1 MTADAP
7 ITEAATEQVAHPD
20 PATNVTDGVLA
31 LCERD
36 PRCPVYAVPNGV
48 GGWVDV
54 TIDSFVGQVRHTA
67 RGLIGLGVGVGDRVV
82 VMAPTSY
89 WWAVID
95 QAIWFAGGVS
105 VPIYETSSPQ
115 QVADVVRHAAPRLAL
130 VGGAEIAETVR
141 RGVEAAAGGQGTGE
155 HGAGAPDPDDRDRPA
170 AEAVRVLAVDGD
182 EALRA
187 IAAHGDGVDEA
198 TLEAARSAACLDDVA
213 TLVYTSGT
221 TGRPKGVRITHR
233 NLAEGAANIVPFA
246 RDILGA
252 GPSRT
257 LIFLPLAHVL
267 ARAVQLI
274 CLHHGIQVAHSPGA
288 ARLTDDLASFRPEWM
303 LAVPRVYEKV
313 HHSLQDAARDAG
325 RAQIAESA
333 RRTAVEYSQARQ
345 RQADG
350 GDGPST
356 ALRAKRALYD
366 RLVYRRLRDRLGGQ
380 IRYMVCGASALN
392 PEIAHFFTGAGL
404 PVQEG
409 YGLTESTAPITL
421 NIPGATRLGT
431 VGLPVPGSTVRVAD
445 DGEVLL
451 RGSVVFDGYHR
462 DERATEEAFD
472 DAGFFRTG
480 DLGAL
485 DEDGYLAI
493 TGRKKELLV
502 TAGGKNIHPAP
513 LEERIRLCPLVA
525 HAVVVGDDRP
535 FVAALITLDA
545 EAVASWSAAA
555 GHEEMSLSEA
565 AEHSAVRVQVQ
576 QAVDAANEAV
586 SRAESVRTFRILPL
600 EFSEETGH
608 VTPSQKLQRHR
619 VIADC
624 AEEIEAIYSR

>member
-1 MTADAP
+1 MSRSADRVATVTADAP

-31 LCERD
+31 LRESD

-54 TIDSFVGQVRHTA
+54 TIDSFVGQVRRTA

-130 VGGAEIAETVR
+130 VGGAETAETVR
-141 RGVEAAAGGQGTGE
+141 RGVEAAAE
-155 HGAGAPDPDDRDRPA
+155 
-170 AEAVRVLAVDGD
+170 EARVLAFDGD

-187 IAAHGDGVDEA
+187 IAAHGDGVDEE
-198 TLEAARSAACLDDVA
+198 TLEAARSAARLDDVA

-288 ARLTDDLASFRPEWM
+288 ARLTEDLASFRPEWM

-313 HHSLQDAARDAG
+313 HQSLQDAARDAG

-350 GDGPST
+350 GDGPSA
-356 ALRAKRALYD
+356 ALRARRALYD

-380 IRYMVCGASALN
+380 VRYMVCGASALS

-451 RGSVVFDGYHR
+451 HGSVVFDGYHR
-462 DERATEEAFD
+462 DERATAEAFD

-555 GHEEMSLSEA
+555 GHEEMSLGQA
-565 AEHSAVRVQVQ
+565 AEHPAVREQVQ

-586 SRAESVRTFRILPL
+586 SRAESVRTLRILPL

>member
-1 MTADAP
+1 MATVTADAP

-31 LCERD
+31 LCESD

-54 TIDSFVGQVRHTA
+54 TIDSFVGQVRRTA

-141 RGVEAAAGGQGTGE
+141 RGVEAAAEG
-155 HGAGAPDPDDRDRPA
+155 
-170 AEAVRVLAVDGD
+170 VRVLAVDGD
-182 EALRA
+182 AALRA

-198 TLEAARSAACLDDVA
+198 TLEAARSAARLDDVA

-246 RDILGA
+246 RDILGE

-288 ARLTDDLASFRPEWM
+288 ARLTEDLASFRPEWM

-313 HHSLQDAARDAG
+313 HQSLQDAARDAG
-325 RAQIAESA
+325 RRQIAESA

-350 GDGPST
+350 GDGPSA

-380 IRYMVCGASALN
+380 IRYMVCGASALS

-462 DERATEEAFD
+462 DERATAEAFD

-555 GHEEMSLSEA
+555 GHEEMSLGEA
-565 AEHSAVRVQVQ
+565 AEHPAVREQVQ

-624 AEEIEAIYSR
+624 AEEIEGIYSR

>member
-1 MTADAP
+1 MSRSADRVATVTADAP

-31 LCERD
+31 LRESD

-54 TIDSFVGQVRHTA
+54 TIDSFVGQVRRTA

-130 VGGAEIAETVR
+130 VGGAETAETVR
-141 RGVEAAAGGQGTGE
+141 RGVEAAAE
-155 HGAGAPDPDDRDRPA
+155 
-170 AEAVRVLAVDGD
+170 EARVLAFDGD

-187 IAAHGDGVDEA
+187 IAAHGDGVDEE
-198 TLEAARSAACLDDVA
+198 TLEAARSAARLDDVA

-288 ARLTDDLASFRPEWM
+288 ARLTEDLASFRPEWM

-313 HHSLQDAARDAG
+313 HQSLQDAARDAG

-350 GDGPST
+350 GDGPSA
-356 ALRAKRALYD
+356 ALRAKHALYD

-380 IRYMVCGASALN
+380 VRYMVCGASALS

-451 RGSVVFDGYHR
+451 HGSVVFDGYHR
-462 DERATEEAFD
+462 DERATAEAFD

-555 GHEEMSLSEA
+555 GHEEMSLGEA
-565 AEHSAVRVQVQ
+565 AEHPAVREQVQ

>member
-31 LCERD
+31 LCESD

-54 TIDSFVGQVRHTA
+54 TIDSFVGQVRRTA

-141 RGVEAAAGGQGTGE
+141 RGVEAAAEG
-155 HGAGAPDPDDRDRPA
+155 
-170 AEAVRVLAVDGD
+170 VRVLAVDGD
-182 EALRA
+182 AALRA

-198 TLEAARSAACLDDVA
+198 TLEAARSAARLDDVA

-246 RDILGA
+246 RDILGE

-288 ARLTDDLASFRPEWM
+288 ARLTEDLASFRPEWM

-313 HHSLQDAARDAG
+313 HQSLQDAARDAG
-325 RAQIAESA
+325 RRQIAESA

-350 GDGPST
+350 GDGPSA

-380 IRYMVCGASALN
+380 IRYMVCGASALS

-462 DERATEEAFD
+462 DERATAEAFD

-555 GHEEMSLSEA
+555 GHEEMSLGEA
-565 AEHSAVRVQVQ
+565 AEHPAVREQVQ

-624 AEEIEAIYSR
+624 AEEIEGIYSR

>member
-1 MTADAP
+1 MTAEAP
-7 ITEAATEQVAHPD
+7 ITEAATEQVAHLD

-31 LCERD
+31 LRESD
-36 PRCPVYAVPNGV
+36 PGCPVYAVPNGA

-54 TIDSFVGQVRHTA
+54 TIDSFVDQVRRTA
-67 RGLIGLGVGVGDRVV
+67 RGLIGLGVDVGDRVV

-95 QAIWFAGGVS
+95 QAVWFAGGVS
-105 VPIYETSSPQ
+105 VPIYETSSPR
-115 QVADVVRHAAPRLAL
+115 QVADVVHHAAPRLAL

-141 RGVEAAAGGQGTGE
+141 RGVEAAAEEVPVQAFD
-155 HGAGAPDPDDRDRPA
+155 GA
-170 AEAVRVLAVDGD
+170 

-198 TLEAARSAACLDDVA
+198 TLEAARSAARLDDVA

-288 ARLTDDLASFRPEWM
+288 ARLTEDLASFRPEWM

-313 HHSLQDAARDAG
+313 HQSLQEAARDAG
-325 RAQIAESA
+325 REQIAESA

-350 GDGPST
+350 GEGPSA
-356 ALRAKRALYD
+356 ALRAKRAFYD
-366 RLVYRRLRDRLGGQ
+366 RLVYRRLRARLGGQ

-404 PVQEG
+404 PIQEG

-421 NIPGATRLGT
+421 NVPGATRLGT
-431 VGLPVPGSTVRVAD
+431 VGLPVPGSMVRVAD

-462 DERATEEAFD
+462 DGRATDEAFD
-472 DAGFFRTG
+472 EAGFFRTG

-525 HAVVVGDDRP
+525 QAVVVGDDRP

-555 GHEEMSLSEA
+555 GHEQMSLAEA
-565 AEHSAVRVQVQ
+565 AEHPEVRDQVQ
-576 QAVDAANEAV
+576 QAVDAANETV

-608 VTPSQKLQRHR
+608 MTPSQKLQRHR

>member
-1 MTADAP
+1 MSRSAGRVATVTADAP

-31 LCERD
+31 LRESD

-54 TIDSFVGQVRHTA
+54 TIDSFVGQVRRTA

-130 VGGAEIAETVR
+130 VGGAETAETVR
-141 RGVEAAAGGQGTGE
+141 RGVEAAAE
-155 HGAGAPDPDDRDRPA
+155 
-170 AEAVRVLAVDGD
+170 EARVLAFDGD

-187 IAAHGDGVDEA
+187 IAAHGDGVDEE
-198 TLEAARSAACLDDVA
+198 TLEAARSAARLDDVA

-288 ARLTDDLASFRPEWM
+288 ARLTEDLASFRPEWM

-313 HHSLQDAARDAG
+313 HQSLQDAARDAG

-350 GDGPST
+350 GDGPSA
-356 ALRAKRALYD
+356 ALRAKHALYD

-380 IRYMVCGASALN
+380 VRYMVCGASALS

-451 RGSVVFDGYHR
+451 HGSVVFDGYHR
-462 DERATEEAFD
+462 DERATAEAFD

-555 GHEEMSLSEA
+555 GHEEMSLGEA
-565 AEHSAVRVQVQ
+565 AEHPAVREQVQ

>member
-1 MTADAP
+1 MSRSADRVATVTADAP

-31 LCERD
+31 LRESD

-54 TIDSFVGQVRHTA
+54 TIDSFVGQVRRTA

-130 VGGAEIAETVR
+130 VGGAETAETVR
-141 RGVEAAAGGQGTGE
+141 RGVEAAAE
-155 HGAGAPDPDDRDRPA
+155 
-170 AEAVRVLAVDGD
+170 EARVLAFDGD

-187 IAAHGDGVDEA
+187 IAAHGDGVDEE
-198 TLEAARSAACLDDVA
+198 TLEAARSAARLDDVA

-288 ARLTDDLASFRPEWM
+288 ARLTEDLASFRPEWM

-313 HHSLQDAARDAG
+313 HQSLQDAARDAG

-350 GDGPST
+350 GDGPSA
-356 ALRAKRALYD
+356 ALRARRALYD

-380 IRYMVCGASALN
+380 VRYMVCGASALS

-451 RGSVVFDGYHR
+451 HGSVVFDGYHR
-462 DERATEEAFD
+462 DERATAEAFD

-555 GHEEMSLSEA
+555 GHEEMSLGQA
-565 AEHSAVRVQVQ
+565 AEHPAVREQVQ

>member
-1 MTADAP
+1 MSRSADRVATVTADAP

-31 LCERD
+31 LRESD

-54 TIDSFVGQVRHTA
+54 TIDSFVGQVRRTA

-130 VGGAEIAETVR
+130 VGGAETAETVR
-141 RGVEAAAGGQGTGE
+141 RGVEAAAE
-155 HGAGAPDPDDRDRPA
+155 
-170 AEAVRVLAVDGD
+170 EARVLAFDGD

-187 IAAHGDGVDEA
+187 IAAHGDGVDEE
-198 TLEAARSAACLDDVA
+198 TLEAARSAARLDDVA

-288 ARLTDDLASFRPEWM
+288 ARLTEDLASFRPEWM

-313 HHSLQDAARDAG
+313 HQSLQDAARDAG

-350 GDGPST
+350 GDGPSA
-356 ALRAKRALYD
+356 ALRARRALYD

-380 IRYMVCGASALN
+380 VRYMVCGASALS

-451 RGSVVFDGYHR
+451 HGSVVFDGYHR
-462 DERATEEAFD
+462 DERATAEAFD

-555 GHEEMSLSEA
+555 GHEEMSLGEA
-565 AEHSAVRVQVQ
+565 AEHPAVREQVQ

>member
-1 MTADAP
+1 MSRSADRVATVTADAP

-31 LCERD
+31 LRESD

-54 TIDSFVGQVRHTA
+54 TIDSFVGQVRRTA

-130 VGGAEIAETVR
+130 VGGAETAETVR
-141 RGVEAAAGGQGTGE
+141 RGVEAAAE
-155 HGAGAPDPDDRDRPA
+155 
-170 AEAVRVLAVDGD
+170 EARVLAFDGD

-187 IAAHGDGVDEA
+187 IAAHGDGVDEE
-198 TLEAARSAACLDDVA
+198 TLEAARSAARLDDVA

-288 ARLTDDLASFRPEWM
+288 ARLTEDLASFRPEWM

-313 HHSLQDAARDAG
+313 HQSLQDAARDAG
-325 RAQIAESA
+325 RRQIAESA

-350 GDGPST
+350 GDGPSA
-356 ALRAKRALYD
+356 ALRARRALYD

-380 IRYMVCGASALN
+380 VRYMVCGASALS

-451 RGSVVFDGYHR
+451 HGSVVFDGYHR
-462 DERATEEAFD
+462 DERATAEAFD

-555 GHEEMSLSEA
+555 GHEEMSLGQA
-565 AEHSAVRVQVQ
+565 AEHPAVREQVQ